1 MRTGIGD
8 DTLRTGAVK
17 HRAGWQ
23 VATHAIGDAAID
35 IILDAYEEATRV
47 APRGEPRRR
56 IEHCGSPTTGR

>member
-35 IILDAYEEATRV
+35 ITLDAY
-47 APRGEPRRR
+47 RR
-56 IEHCGSPTTGR
+56 